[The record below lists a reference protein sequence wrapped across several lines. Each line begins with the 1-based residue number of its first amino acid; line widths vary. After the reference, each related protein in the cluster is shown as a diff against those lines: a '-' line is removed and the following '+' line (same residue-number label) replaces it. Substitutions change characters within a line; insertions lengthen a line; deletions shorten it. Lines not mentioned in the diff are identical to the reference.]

1 MYKECFLKLGVCFD
15 ILKTFGLVMSISCIR
30 SFLLHSCAYGQ
41 VAYLLRVISL
51 CMHIFLL

>member
-1 MYKECFLKLGVCFD
+1 MYKECFVKLGVCFD
-15 ILKTFGLVMSISCIR
+15 ILKIFGLVMSISCIR